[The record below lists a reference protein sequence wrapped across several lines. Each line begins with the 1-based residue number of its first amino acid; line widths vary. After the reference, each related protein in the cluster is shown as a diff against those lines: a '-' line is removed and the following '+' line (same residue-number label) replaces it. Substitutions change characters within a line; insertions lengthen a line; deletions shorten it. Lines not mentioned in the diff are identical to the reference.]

1 MPVPVL
7 NIKILFEERNIVMI
21 TKIVI
26 TGGPCAG
33 KSTAIKRIQE
43 TKPFEKMGYTV
54 ICIPEAATT
63 LFSQNI
69 TPKTCGSLKTYQA
82 IQFRLQL
89 ENERTAL
96 NIAQMLPDKNI
107 LIICDRGILDGKAY
121 INRNDFNDIAE
132 HYAKICSHKVSE
144 EFLLNDYHAVFHMLT
159 AAKTRETYQCTD
171 NPARSETAE
180 QAINLDDKLLQVY
193 ENHANRYIIGDFE
206 TKNQK
211 INALIESIKA
221 FLKTEE
227 NRLPF

>member
-1 MPVPVL
+1 MSVPVL
-7 NIKILFEERNIVMI
+7 NIKIPYKERNIVMI

-33 KSTAIKRIQE
+33 KSTAIRHIQK

-89 ENERTAL
+89 ENERTAF
-96 NIAQMLPDKNI
+96 NIAQMLPNKNV
-107 LIICDRGILDGKAY
+107 LIICDRGIFDGKAY
-121 INRNDFNDIAE
+121 INQNDFNDIVE
-132 HYAKICSHKVSE
+132 HYAKIYSHKVSE

-159 AAKTRETYQCTD
+159 AAKTQETYQCTD
-171 NPARSETAE
+171 NPARSETAK
-180 QAINLDDKLLQVY
+180 QAIDLDDKLLQVY
-193 ENHANRYIIGDFE
+193 ENHAHRYIIGDFK

-211 INALIESIKA
+211 INTLIDSIKV

-227 NRLPF
+227 NSLPF